1 MSINTVNFH
10 VGANYEGIKSLVK
23 HNKIHSFLEGSYVC
37 LLNFPFSVLRMW
49 TFVCAVDKWGLI
61 F

>member
-1 MSINTVNFH
+1 MSINTVNVH

-37 LLNFPFSVLRMW
+37 LLYFPFSVLRH
-49 TFVCAVDKWGLI
+49 FENVDICLCGR
-61 F
+61 